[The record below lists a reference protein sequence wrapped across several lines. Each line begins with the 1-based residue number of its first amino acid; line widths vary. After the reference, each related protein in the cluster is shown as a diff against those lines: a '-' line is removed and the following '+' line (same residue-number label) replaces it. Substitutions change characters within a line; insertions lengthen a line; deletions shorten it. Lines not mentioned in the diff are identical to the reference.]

1 MRFAGLDLLAYG
13 HFTDRRLAFTPGETD
28 LHIVF
33 GPNEAGKSTARRA
46 VGDFLF
52 GFPTQTDLN
61 FVHAYNALRIGARIE
76 AGEAEI
82 EAIRKKGRKN
92 TLLDA
97 EGNAASR
104 LESDLERQ
112 LAGADR
118 AFFTRMFSLDHEG
131 LRAGGE
137 TLAAADANADTALL
151 SAGSG
156 LADVLAER
164 EALVA
169 EADRLWSPNVSQN
182 RRYYQAKTRLETA
195 DADIR
200 AHEITVGDWQRRR
213 EAFEATEARYAD
225 LAERRRELNH
235 QWRELERIRRVAQP
249 ARRYREIEAELA
261 ELGDTPALD
270 ADARPTFDTAR
281 ETIDSTAAAIA
292 SIEDQI
298 TRIDAEIDSL
308 TDDPALREAADT
320 IERLAEQRGQIGA
333 DRERIAE
340 IDDEQARLAD
350 ALAQDRAELGWPD
363 DHAEWPTAAAL
374 ARARHLA
381 VDEATRR
388 QSVEH
393 TAANLDAAGEADTQ
407 RAADIEA
414 LGAAADTDALEA
426 WLAAA
431 TREGD
436 LETERRSA
444 QASVDRLARDIE
456 RHLSHL
462 EPAVA
467 DSDTLTALNVPARNQ
482 VDEFE
487 ANIAE
492 ADAAYKRHTQRA
504 EELADEVERARD
516 ALARRRADDALPS
529 AEALA
534 ETRAQRDACWQLVR
548 RRYVEKREPDLF
560 DTADTPP
567 LDKTT
572 EKNPA
577 DAFER
582 SSQAADELADA
593 RFERAEAIAGDAERQ
608 RQVAEREQALEQAT
622 ARRDEAKAR
631 LDGLRT
637 EWAALWLATELEPA
651 SPAAMRDWLERR
663 DALLEKRADR
673 IDAEAARNN
682 LAARIAEHRQR
693 ITPQLTAL
701 GVNESQIAEATLAEL
716 IEHAR
721 QLVERENRRR
731 GERQRLERE
740 RSEQARRIAKLQAE
754 YNVARTALDDWQRDW
769 AAALADLGLG
779 AELDAAADR
788 AALDVLQAGHERA
801 RQSHELAAERSD
813 KHGRQTRFQERLA
826 QVLAATGHKAREG
839 EAPEQTVQRLSAAL
853 REAQSQHE
861 RLKTRTADRA
871 AHRERI
877 AEHEA
882 TRENAERKLD
892 TLARQAGVAD
902 PASLE
907 TVIARAE
914 RCQALISEHA
924 ATVETL
930 TEQGDGQPVEDLIA
944 AVEAS
949 DLDSLREQI
958 DALADQLADLDTE
971 LGPARDARNEARA
984 QFEAIGGDDRAVTA
998 AAERQTALADMQDAA
1013 ERYLRVG
1020 TAALLLKWAG
1030 QRYAMDKQQ
1039 PLIERASALMNQLTG
1054 GSIERLTGELDDED
1068 ELQLFGIRADGSRV
1082 APPGMSEGT
1091 RDQLYLALRIAAI
1104 EDYLERATPLP
1115 VVADDL
1121 FINFDDERAMA
1132 GLDVLAGLAEK
1143 TQVLFFTHHQHLR
1156 DMAAARLGDRV
1167 QSHEL

>member
-1 MRFAGLDLLAYG
+1 MRFADLNLLAYG
-13 HFTDRRLAFTPGETD
+13 HFTDRRLAFTRGETD

-33 GPNEAGKSTARRA
+33 GANEAGKSTARNA
-46 VGDFLF
+46 IGDFLF
-52 GFPTQTDLN
+52 GFPTQTPLN

-76 AGEAEI
+76 TGDTEI

-97 EGNAASR
+97 EGQAANA

-131 LRAGGE
+131 LREGGE

-169 EADRLWSPNVSQN
+169 EADGLWSPNPSQN
-182 RRYYQAKTRLETA
+182 RRYYQAEARLKTA
-195 DADIR
+195 DTDIR
-200 AHEITVGDWQRRR
+200 EHEVTVGDWQRRR
-213 EAFEATEARYAD
+213 EAFEAAEARYEE
-225 LAERRRELNH
+225 LAERRRALNH

-249 ARRYREIEAELA
+249 ARRYREIDAELA

-270 ADARPTFDTAR
+270 ADARPTFEAAR
-281 ETIDSTAAAIA
+281 ERIESTRAAIA

-298 TRIDAEIDSL
+298 ARLESEIESL
-308 TDDPALREAADT
+308 TDDPALREANEA
-320 IERLAEQRGQIGA
+320 IERLAEQRGQIAA

-340 IDDEQARLAD
+340 IDDEQARLAH
-350 ALAQDRAELGWPD
+350 ALAQDRAELGWAD
-363 DHAEWPTAAAL
+363 ETAEWPTAAAL

-381 VDEATRR
+381 ADEATRR
-388 QSVEH
+388 QSVDH
-393 TAANLDAAGEADTQ
+393 AAANLDAAREADAKQ
-407 RAADIEA
+407 AAEAEA
-414 LGAAADTDALEA
+414 LGMAADTDALEA

-444 QASVDRLARDIE
+444 QSDVDRLNRDIE
-456 RHLSHL
+456 RRLAHLK
-462 EPAVA
+462 PAVS
-467 DSDTLTALNVPARNQ
+467 DSDTLAALHVPARDRI
-482 VDEFE
+482 DEFE
-487 ANIAE
+487 AEIAE
-492 ADAAYKRHTQRA
+492 ADEAYKRHAQRA
-504 EELADEVERARD
+504 DELADEVERARD

-534 ETRAQRDACWQLVR
+534 ETRAQRDAAWQLVR
-548 RRYVEKREPDLF
+548 RRYVEQREPDLF
-560 DTADTPP
+560 DTADTPK
-567 LDKTT
+567 LDKTA
-572 EKNPA
+572 EKHPV

-582 SSQAADELADA
+582 TSREADDLADT
-593 RFERAEAIAGDAERQ
+593 RFERAEAIADDAGRQ

-637 EWAALWLATELEPA
+637 EWATLWLATELQPTG
-651 SPAAMRDWLERR
+651 PAAMRDWLDRR
-663 DALLEKRADR
+663 DAVLEKRAER
-673 IDAEAARNN
+673 IDAEAARDE

-693 ITPQLTAL
+693 ATPQITAL
-701 GVNESQIAEATLAEL
+701 GVNESQLAEASLAEL

-731 GERQRLERE
+731 DERQRLQRE
-740 RSEQARRIAKLQAE
+740 RSEQARRIDKLQADYDE
-754 YNVARTALDDWQRDW
+754 ARTALDDWQHDW
-769 AAALADLGLG
+769 AAALAELGLG
-779 AELDAAADR
+779 AELDAAAGR
-788 AALDVLQAGHERA
+788 AALDVLDAGHERA
-801 RQSHELAAERSD
+801 RQSRDLAAERSD
-813 KHGRQTRFQERLA
+813 KQDRQARFEDRLA
-826 QVLAATGHKAREG
+826 QVLEATGREAREG
-839 EAPEQTVQRLSAAL
+839 EAAEQTVQRLTAAL
-853 REAQSQHE
+853 REAQSQYD
-861 RLKTRTADRA
+861 RLETRTADRA

-882 TRENAERKLD
+882 TREGAERQLD
-892 TLARQAGVAD
+892 ALARQAGVAD
-902 PASLE
+902 PESLE

-914 RCQALISEHA
+914 RRQALASEHA
-924 ATVETL
+924 ATAETL
-930 TEQGDGQPVEDLIA
+930 AEQGDGQPVADLIA

-958 DALADQLADLDTE
+958 DALADQLADLETE
-971 LGPARDARNEARA
+971 LGPARDARNEARTE
-984 QFEAIGGDDRAVTA
+984 FEAIGGDDRAVTA
-998 AAERQTALADMQDAA
+998 AAERQTALADMEDAA

-1030 QRYAMDKQQ
+1030 QRYAMDKQR
-1039 PLIERASALMNQLTG
+1039 PLIERGSALMNQLTG
-1054 GSIERLTGELDDED
+1054 GSFERLTGEFDERD
-1068 ELQLFGIRADGSRV
+1068 ELQIVGVRPDGSRV
-1082 APPGMSEGT
+1082 APIGMSEGT

-1104 EDYLERATPLP
+1104 EDYLERAAPLP

-1132 GLDVLAGLAEK
+1132 GLDALAGLAEK

-1156 DMAAARLGDRV
+1156 DMATERLGPRV
-1167 QSHEL
+1167 HTHDL